1 MTASSSAQAARCQAD
16 RGFDRSFDGSFDCI
30 APEVLVV
37 DVLLRHERRGQLVFE
52 HAGLQ
57 LHDVAVVIG
66 LARLERLA
74 LQRGL
79 DVIEAVFRVEIGRLR
94 NRRIDLALADRFV
107 FLRNAVIRDDHD
119 MLRVARRK
127 QQLLAAQRL
136 QRGREI
142 DAARLHVDRL
152 DVRVRGQQAVERARR
167 HVALP
172 ARRNL
177 QQRERRI
184 LLQAGAERLGAVA
197 PVDGSQIA
205 HDLHDLARLHVL
217 ADVLAGFF
225 AVSVIVGAHDHR
237 HVALGG
243 RDVHGHDLHVLL
255 RRVVERAA
263 DGGRIDRPDHDALRA
278 QIHHVVHVGD
288 LLRGVVVRVD
298 GREDVD
304 AHLFRVH
311 AEVVVVR
318 LPERRREQRQAEAD
332 LARVRGLRH
341 ARHAERGRADGRRA
355 QGLRGEAQ
363 RRARLARLNQ
373 AAGRVR
379 PGCERH
385 VSLQSCRC

>member
-1 MTASSSAQAARCQAD
+1 
-16 RGFDRSFDGSFDCI
+16 
-30 APEVLVV
+30 
-37 DVLLRHERRGQLVFE
+37 
-52 HAGLQ
+52 
-57 LHDVAVVIG
+57 
-66 LARLERLA
+66 
-74 LQRGL
+74 
-79 DVIEAVFRVEIGRLR
+79 
-94 NRRIDLALADRFV
+94 
-107 FLRNAVIRDDHD
+107 

-152 DVRVRGQQAVERARR
+152 DVQVRGQQAVERARR

-255 RRVVERAA
+255 RGVVERALMA
-263 DGGRIDRPDHDALRA
+263 AESIGPTTMPFAPRFTMLFMSVICCAGSLFELTGARISIPSVSRTR
-278 QIHHVVHVGD
+278 
-288 LLRGVVVRVD
+288 RGSCCTT
-298 GREDVD
+298 
-304 AHLFRVH
+304 
-311 AEVVVVR
+311 
-318 LPERRREQRQAEAD
+318 
-332 LARVRGLRH
+332 ART
-341 ARHAERGRADGRRA
+341 AT
-355 QGLRGEAQ
+355 
-363 RRARLARLNQ
+363 
-373 AAGRVR
+373 
-379 PGCERH
+379 
-385 VSLQSCRC
+385 